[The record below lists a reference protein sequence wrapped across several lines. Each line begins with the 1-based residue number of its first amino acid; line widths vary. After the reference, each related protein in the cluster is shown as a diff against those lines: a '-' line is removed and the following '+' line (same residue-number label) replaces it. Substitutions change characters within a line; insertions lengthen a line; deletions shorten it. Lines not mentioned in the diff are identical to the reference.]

1 MKKTPCIF
9 NFVFGLRPQTE
20 PFHLMHYLCI
30 ASCLHINKP
39 DAVLFHYQHMP
50 WGPWWE
56 LIAPS
61 LQLHKIE
68 PDKFISS
75 FLYNDPAIGQYRYA
89 HLSDIARLEILV
101 KYGGIYADID
111 TLFINKLPNHFF
123 EYEFVMG
130 MEKVDW
136 TVAAAQT
143 AGGSLCNAWMMGAP
157 DSDFAKLLLARTYES
172 FDGTWSAHS
181 TFLPYRL
188 SREHPDLIHVEPQR
202 SFFFYDWTGEGIRG
216 IFEKSRPNLDKVYS
230 IHLWSHMWWDRKRI
244 DTSYF
249 HAGRLTPEYV
259 RFSKSAYAELA
270 RPFLPESISC
280 GRLQFELQ
288 KINAVLENGTFTG
301 RKYLGKIYRRGKNTS
316 RQSAITAKIEEKSSV
331 KK

>member
-1 MKKTPCIF
+1 
-9 NFVFGLRPQTE
+9 
-20 PFHLMHYLCI
+20 MHYLCI

-56 LIAPS
+56 LIAPY
-61 LQLHKIE
+61 LQLRKIE

-75 FLYNDPAIGQYRYA
+75 FSYNDPAIGQYRYA
-89 HLSDIARLEILV
+89 HLSDIARLEILI

-111 TLFINKLPNHFF
+111 TLFINKLPDSFF
-123 EYEFVMG
+123 EREFVMG
-130 MEKVDW
+130 TEKVDW
-136 TVAAAQT
+136 TVTAAQT

-157 DSDFAKLLLARTYES
+157 NASFAKLLLARTYES

-216 IFEKSRPNLDKVYS
+216 IFEKPRLNLDEVYS
-230 IHLWSHMWWDRKRI
+230 IHLWSHMWWNRNRI
-244 DTSYF
+244 DASYF

-270 RPFLPESISC
+270 RPFLPEGASHN
-280 GRLQFELQ
+280 RLNFELQ
-288 KINAVLENGTFTG
+288 KTNAILENGALAC
-301 RKYLGKIYRRGKNTS
+301 RKYLGKCTGRGKVNCGKVCKIII
-316 RQSAITAKIEEKSSV
+316 RQT
-331 KK
+331 

>member
-1 MKKTPCIF
+1 M
-9 NFVFGLRPQTE
+9 
-20 PFHLMHYLCI
+20 
-30 ASCLHINKP
+30 SINKP
-39 DAVLFHYQHMP
+39 DAVMFHYQYMP
-50 WGPWWE
+50 WGPWWDI
-56 LIAPS
+56 IAPS
-61 LQLHKIE
+61 LQLRKIE

-75 FLYNDPAIGQYRYA
+75 FSYNDAAIGKYRYA
-89 HLSDIARLEILV
+89 HLSDIARLKILV

-123 EYEFVMG
+123 EHEFVMG
-130 MEKVDW
+130 MEKIDW
-136 TVAAAQT
+136 TVAAAQA

-157 DSDFAKLLLARTYES
+157 NSNFAKLLLARTYEC

-188 SREHPDLIHVEPQR
+188 SREHPEWIHVEPQQ
-202 SFFFYDWTGEGIRG
+202 SFFFYDWTGEGISG
-216 IFEKSRPNLDKVYS
+216 IFEKPQPNLDEVYS

-259 RFSKSAYAELA
+259 RFSKAAYAELA

-301 RKYLGKIYRRGKNTS
+301 RKYLGKIYRWGKNTPPE
-316 RQSAITAKIEEKSSV
+316 SALTAKV
-331 KK
+331 